1 MRSSDWSSDV
11 CSSDLGSLDGR
22 LDLKAAQPEPAAAL
36 RLDGKDVDFGELLRQ
51 AGVTDGIG
59 GPLELA
65 VDLKGRGA
73 SPQAIAASLDGHVQ
87 AVALDG
93 TVDKALLSVLSAGL
107 GAVPGPLFGT
117 SQSTRLECLVPRFD
131 VAAGQAAGR
140 APVLD
145 PGTLA
150 VAGRG

>member
-73 SPQAIAASLDGHVQ
+73 SPQALAPSLDGHVQ
-87 AVALDG
+87 AVARDG
-93 TVDKALLSVLSAGL
+93 PVDQALLQGR
-107 GAVPGPLFGT
+107 
-117 SQSTRLECLVPRFD
+117 QS
-131 VAAGQAAGR
+131 GG
-140 APVLD
+140 
-145 PGTLA
+145 
-150 VAGRG
+150 

>member
-73 SPQAIAASLDGHVQ
+73 SPQAIAASLDGHRSEEHTSELQ
-87 AVALDG
+87 SLMRISYAV
-93 TVDKALLSVLSAGL
+93 
-107 GAVPGPLFGT
+107 F
-117 SQSTRLECLVPRFD
+117 CLKKKK
-131 VAAGQAAGR
+131 
-140 APVLD
+140 
-145 PGTLA
+145 
-150 VAGRG
+150 

>member
-73 SPQAIAASLDGHVQ
+73 SPQAIAASPAGHVQ

-93 TVDKALLSVLSAGL
+93 PGDKALLSGLSAGL
-107 GAVPGPLFGT
+107 GAVLNRK
-117 SQSTRLECLVPRFD
+117 SV
-131 VAAGQAAGR
+131 V
-140 APVLD
+140 
-145 PGTLA
+145 
-150 VAGRG
+150 

>member
-93 TVDKALLSVLSAGL
+93 PVDKALPRVLSAGL
-107 GAVPGPLFGT
+107 GRVRSAE
-117 SQSTRLECLVPRFD
+117 RL
-131 VAAGQAAGR
+131 
-140 APVLD
+140 
-145 PGTLA
+145 
-150 VAGRG
+150 

>member
-93 TVDKALLSVLSAGL
+93 TVDKALLSVLRSEERRVGKEC
-107 GAVPGPLFGT
+107 V
-117 SQSTRLECLVPRFD
+117 STCRS
-131 VAAGQAAGR
+131 
-140 APVLD
+140 
-145 PGTLA
+145 
-150 VAGRG
+150 RGSPSH